1 MVQLEF
7 ERRGSLAQGYNSCNE
22 FSCKFICGDC
32 GSYYGAK
39 VLHSTDKYHCVK
51 EDTKTCILFHHQ
63 FVMTHNKTALK
74 SCLSITLKRLKVKYV
89 SINDNSLHI
98 KNDDFEE
105 KMTMMRKKI

>member
-7 ERRGSLAQGYNSCNE
+7 ERCGSLAQGYNSCNE

-39 VLHSTDKYHCVK
+39 VLHSTDKYRCVK

-74 SCLSITLKRLKVKYV
+74 SCLSITLKRLKVEYV
-89 SINDNSLHI
+89 SINDNSLRI
-98 KNDDFEE
+98 KNDDF
-105 KMTMMRKKI
+105 